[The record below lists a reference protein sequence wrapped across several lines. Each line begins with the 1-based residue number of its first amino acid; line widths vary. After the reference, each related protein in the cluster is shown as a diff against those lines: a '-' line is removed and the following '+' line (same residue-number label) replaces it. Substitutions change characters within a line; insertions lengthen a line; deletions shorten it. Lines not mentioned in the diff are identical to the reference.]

1 MLNENT
7 VKDTNTLSELQQ
19 KALDVIISNISESD
33 SESQDVSVDMLL
45 SDLNINSITFIKT
58 IVALESAF
66 DFEFDDEK
74 LLFTAFPTIGS
85 MIEYVES
92 KVV

>member
-1 MLNENT
+1 MSENT
-7 VKDTNTLSELQQ
+7 NKDVKTLSELQQ
-19 KALDVIISNISESD
+19 KALDVIISNLTESES
-33 SESQDVSVDMLL
+33 ELQNVSANMFL
-45 SDLNINSITFIKT
+45 SDLKINSITFVKT

-66 DFEFDDEK
+66 DFEFEDEK

-92 KVV
+92 KVL